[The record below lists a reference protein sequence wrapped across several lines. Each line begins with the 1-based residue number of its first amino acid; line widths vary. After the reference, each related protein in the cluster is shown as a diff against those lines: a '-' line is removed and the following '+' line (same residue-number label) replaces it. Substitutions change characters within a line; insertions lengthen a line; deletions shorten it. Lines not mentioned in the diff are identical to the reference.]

1 MQRSLP
7 LIIALSISAVG
18 FACGGSKSIS
28 EDSPTEAY
36 KRLFAAVKNKDAEAV
51 KKQLTKK
58 SIDIVTAAAAQNNTS
73 PEKMFENGLTA
84 STFSDTLPPIRD
96 ERVKDNMGAIE
107 VWNSKDSKWED
118 LPYMIEDG
126 TWKLAVGDLFAR
138 TFKFPA
144 LGRDQREKEAA
155 NAMTYRDLHEVSNT
169 NTSSSTITNTIANVS
184 NSPKKAK

>member
-1 MQRSLP
+1 MS
-7 LIIALSISAVG
+7 

-28 EDSPTEAY
+28 GDSPTEAY
-36 KRLFAAVKNKDAEAV
+36 KRLFGAVKSNDAEAV
-51 KKQLTKK
+51 KRQMTKK
-58 SIDIVTAAAAQNNTS
+58 SIDLVVATASQNNTP

-84 STFSDTLPPIRD
+84 TTFSDTLPAIRD

-118 LPYMIEDG
+118 LPYMVEDG
-126 TWKLAVGDLFAR
+126 TWKLAVGDLFAK

-155 NAMTYRDLHEVSNT
+155 NAMTNRDVQAVPNT
-169 NTSSSTITNTIANVS
+169 NSNSTTMPNTIANVS
-184 NSPKKAK
+184 NSAKKAK

>member
-1 MQRSLP
+1 MQRSLS
-7 LIIALSISAVG
+7 LIIALSILTVG

-28 EDSPTEAY
+28 GDSPTEAY

-58 SIDIVTAAAAQNNTS
+58 SIDIVAAAAAQNNTP

-84 STFSDTLPPIRD
+84 TTFSDTLPAIRD

-138 TFKFPA
+138 TFKFPG

-155 NAMTYRDLHEVSNT
+155 NAMTNRTFQGNTNSNT
-169 NTSSSTITNTIANVS
+169 VANTNANVS
-184 NSPKKAK
+184 NSAKKAK